1 MKTFKEFFQ
10 IGVTKPSKSDVQNYL
25 NGLGTRL
32 MQLSDIKKK
41 IINHFKNIKN
51 LKLDS
56 FGRKVLSF
64 EEYIPEEVE
73 EAKQGHALVVGGK
86 IVARD
91 TKPKLLKKIK
101 KDGIKIDHKKNF
113 LTLTG
118 KEVGDSW

>member
-10 IGVTKPSKSDVQNYL
+10 LGVTKPSKFDVQNYL
-25 NGLGTRL
+25 NSLGTRL
-32 MQLSDIKKK
+32 MQVPDIIRTIEK
-41 IINHFKNIKN
+41 HFKNIKK
-51 LKLDS
+51 LKLDRS
-56 FGRKVLSF
+56 GRKVLSF
-64 EEYIPEEVE
+64 EEYIPDEVE

-91 TKPKLLKKIK
+91 SKSKLLKKIK

>member
-10 IGVTKPSKSDVQNYL
+10 LGVTKPSKSDVQNYL

-64 EEYIPEEVE
+64 EEYIPDEVE

-86 IVARD
+86 IVARGS
-91 TKPKLLKKIK
+91 KSALLKKIK

>member
-10 IGVTKPSKSDVQNYL
+10 LGVTKPSKTDVQNYL

-64 EEYIPEEVE
+64 EEYIPDEVE

-86 IVARD
+86 IVARGS
-91 TKPKLLKKIK
+91 KSALLKKIK

>member
-10 IGVTKPSKSDVQNYL
+10 LGVTRPSKSDVQNYL

-41 IINHFKNIKN
+41 IIKHFKNIKK
-51 LKLDS
+51 LKLDRS
-56 FGRKVLSF
+56 GRKVLSF
-64 EEYIPEEVE
+64 EEYIPDEVE